1 MLLCPESSSAAAS
14 TSFKMLC
21 VSVTAAA
28 TCSKYALSC
37 CTMPHPANDVHNSTT
52 AKIKLTAR
60 FPFFIRVPLL
70 LYRIILWFYY
80 NEKVCR
86 V

>member
-1 MLLCPESSSAAAS
+1 
-14 TSFKMLC
+14 
-21 VSVTAAA
+21 
-28 TCSKYALSC
+28 
-37 CTMPHPANDVHNSTT
+37 MPHPASDVHNSTT